1 MWIIFCRFENTYCN
15 GPWSKKSHSNV
26 TFVTTAVLKRVPR
39 KNLLHPFMKE
49 KSQSNVTFVT
59 TAVHKKRTWINMLQW
74 FMKKRNH
81 SRAIFVT
88 YVESIHVG
96 KKPFKCNTW
105 NNMFK
110 KRIKKMYLF
119 IWKHTYR
126 IVASRSTSRLV
137 TCLGLFRL
145 LMKGIFD
152 PYVLWPFGKKLIF
165 WIVTRVSARDYTV
178 LCIFVI
184 VH

>member
-1 MWIIFCRFENTYCN
+1 
-15 GPWSKKSHSNV
+15 
-26 TFVTTAVLKRVPR
+26 
-39 KNLLHPFMKE
+39 
-49 KSQSNVTFVT
+49 
-59 TAVHKKRTWINMLQW
+59 MLQW

-105 NNMFK
+105 NNMLK
-110 KRIKKMYLF
+110 KRIKTMYLF

-137 TCLGLFRL
+137 TCLGLYRL

-165 WIVTRVSARDYTV
+165 WLLTRVSTHDFTV
-178 LCIFVI
+178 SIKSCAIFELHEFFSFSKKTCISRPYCIQKIRSWFIKVTNCL
-184 VH
+184 VSR